1 MEILLKIILII
12 ALLLVFFQDLK
23 SRSVMVILLIATG
36 ILFALQMYFRL
47 SWHLFLM
54 GITVNL
60 AFVCGLCIVLYV
72 CTKFIIKKPFS
83 NAIGLGDLFFFGC
96 MALGFPTMTFLILFS
111 FSLFFAALLY
121 VFLRKK
127 LMQQTVPLAGFQSLF
142 IAIVLLVSWNTTT
155 VDLYLL

>member
-1 MEILLKIILII
+1 MLII
-12 ALLLVFFQDLK
+12 VLLFVFFQDLK
-23 SRSVMVILLIATG
+23 NRSVMIILLIATG
-36 ILFALQMYFRL
+36 ILFALQMYFHL
-47 SWHLFLM
+47 SWHMFLI
-54 GITVNL
+54 GIAVNL
-60 AFVCGLCIVLYV
+60 TFVCGLFVVLYIYA
-72 CTKFIIKKPFS
+72 KFILKKPFL

-111 FSLFFAALLY
+111 FSLFFAVLLY
-121 VFLRKK
+121 VFFKRK